1 MADARVDT
9 GGLGPLFTWKRQ
21 ATMWTIIHARSQA
34 CQCCVAA
41 STNLAE
47 LNMDCEFV
55 AKRGVAWRGV
65 ACRFSMNRCPSL
77 TSHTRRVSIG
87 QHLRHRRTDLPA
99 AYCGALESLCSLP
112 RCGRCQVYTAIVYTL
127 CTARAPLVCTCMVH
141 ALQAAVATA
150 SAVRIVLR
158 VEHVCDACAPPIVR
172 RSLCPP
178 CRLCSQPT
186 SQPSHVYSRTSIPNP
201 FCGQRSGFRLR
212 MRT

>member
-112 RCGRCQVYTAIVYTL
+112 RCGRCQVYTL

-150 SAVRIVLR
+150 SAVRVSCCGLSMSAMHAHRRSCAALCARR
-158 VEHVCDACAPPIVR
+158 VACAPSPR
-172 RSLCPP
+172 HSHHTSTAALLSLIH
-178 CRLCSQPT
+178 SAD
-186 SQPSHVYSRTSIPNP
+186 SGAAFVYA
-201 FCGQRSGFRLR
+201 
-212 MRT
+212 